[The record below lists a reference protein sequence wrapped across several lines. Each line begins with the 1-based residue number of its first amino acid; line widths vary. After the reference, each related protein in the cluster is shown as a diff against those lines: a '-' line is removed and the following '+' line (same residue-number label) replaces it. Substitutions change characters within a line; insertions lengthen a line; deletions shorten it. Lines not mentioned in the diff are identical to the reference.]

1 VRILHVDTGRELRG
15 GQHQVLLL
23 MNGLR
28 SAGHENVL
36 LAHRESPLWQRAKA
50 DGFPVYPATFAK
62 LWRRSRHVD
71 LVHAHD
77 ARAHSM
83 AAVACRN
90 RFVVSR
96 RVGFPV
102 GGSLLSR
109 WKYRRPARFLAVSQF
124 VTKQLKSAGVPSEK
138 IDLVYDAV
146 EIQQAADVWS
156 PEYPAVALASL
167 DPQKGRVLVEEAA
180 KLASIPVIYS
190 DNLPEALRRA
200 SMLVYITRSEGLG
213 SAALLAMAMG
223 VPVIGSAVD
232 GLAELLSDGV
242 GLLVP
247 NDAAEIGRA
256 MVSLRNDPALAHVL
270 IERGR
275 ARVEQQFTMRH
286 LVQAVLKSYER
297 TLAG

>member
-1 VRILHVDTGRELRG
+1 
-15 GQHQVLLL
+15 

-28 SAGHENVL
+28 SAGLENIL

-50 DGFPVYPATFAK
+50 DRFPVYPATVAE
-62 LWRRSRHVD
+62 LWRRSRHAD
-71 LVHAHD
+71 LMHAHD

-96 RVGFPV
+96 RVAFPIGRSV
-102 GGSLLSR
+102 LSR
-109 WKYRRPARFLAVSQF
+109 WKYRRPARFLAVSKF
-124 VTKQLKSAGVPSEK
+124 VAKQLESAGVPSEK
-138 IDLVYDAV
+138 IDRVYDAV

-156 PEYPAVALASL
+156 PEYPAVALASR
-167 DPQKGRVLVEEAA
+167 DPQKGRDLVEAAA
-180 KLASIPVIYS
+180 KLAAVPVVYS

-200 SMLVYITRSEGLG
+200 SMFVYITRSEGLG

-223 VPVIGSAVD
+223 VPVIGSAV
-232 GLAELLSDGV
+232 GGLEELLAEGL
-242 GLLVP
+242 GLLVG
-247 NDAAEIGRA
+247 NEASDIASA
-256 MVSLRNDPALAHVL
+256 MVELRTDKALARDL

-275 ARVEQQFTMRH
+275 GRVAEQFTPQH

-297 TLAG
+297 ALAG